1 MASENTSKQQEL
13 SSAELTANYRC
24 TFPELSG
31 DTLSLLLSSDSGSAL
46 AEAFVSKYTYPLVT
60 RKISVCAGY
69 FLQEA
74 TRLIQTGLYD
84 SVISFASGLSLLTYL
99 IAEKNP
105 QFSGL
110 LFDTDLPYMVKQR
123 NERIAAIADKH
134 LAPNTLRKL
143 QSINFDIEAAYKE
156 NRSLKKFFSNCKRPI
171 FILDGISYFLSS
183 GCVDWLL
190 QQIGSYDCS
199 AVTLYYW
206 PENML
211 ERSAL
216 FARVFND
223 LNKGMIKEELKSFWN
238 ANTLANLQTHFQTVS
253 DLALETVEAKMVDN
267 ASECQL
273 VDPNTFFPVRL
284 VTGERVK
291 KEPS

>member
-1 MASENTSKQQEL
+1 MTSENTGEQKDV

-24 TFPELSG
+24 AFPELSG
-31 DTLSLLLSSDSGSAL
+31 DTLSLLLSSNSGRVL
-46 AEAFVSKYTYPLVT
+46 AETFISKYNYPLAK

-69 FLQEA
+69 FLQET

-84 SVISFASGLSLLTYL
+84 SVISFASGFSLLTYL
-99 IAEKNP
+99 IADKNP

-110 LFDTDLPYMVKQR
+110 FFDTDLPYMVKQR

-134 LAPNTLRKL
+134 TTPKILRKL
-143 QSINFDIEAAYKE
+143 HSMDFDIEQAYREKCTLE
-156 NRSLKKFFSNCKRPI
+156 KIFPNCKRPI
-171 FILDGISYFLSS
+171 FILEGVSYFLSP

-190 QQIGSYDCS
+190 KQMSSYDCS

-216 FARVFND
+216 FARVFKD

-238 ANTLANLQTHFQTVS
+238 ASTLANFRKYFPIVS
-253 DLALETVEAKMVDN
+253 DCALETVEAKMVNDV
-267 ASECQL
+267 SECQL

-284 VTGERVK
+284 VTGERELK
-291 KEPS
+291 RK

>member
-1 MASENTSKQQEL
+1 MTSENENKPTDV

-24 TFPELSG
+24 AFPELSG
-31 DTLSLLLSSDSGSAL
+31 DKLSLLLSSDAGRLL
-46 AEAFVSKYTYPLVT
+46 AENFIAKYNYPLVT

-84 SVISFASGLSLLTYL
+84 SIISFASGLSLLTYL
-99 IAEKNP
+99 IAKKNP
-105 QFSGL
+105 QFSGVF
-110 LFDTDLPYMVKQR
+110 FDTDFPYMIEQR
-123 NERIAAIADKH
+123 NERIAAIADKA
-134 LAPNTLRKL
+134 LDSKILKKL
-143 QSINFDIEAAYKE
+143 QSMAFDIEAAYRE
-156 NRSLKKFFSNCKRPI
+156 NRALEKIFPNCKRPI
-171 FILDGISYFLSS
+171 FILDGVSYFLSP

-190 QQIGSYDCS
+190 QQMGSYDCS

-206 PENML
+206 PENMF

-216 FARVFND
+216 FSRVFKD

-238 ANTLANLQTHFQTVS
+238 ANTLAKLQKYFPIVS
-253 DLALETVEAKMVDN
+253 DLALEAVETQMVND

-284 VTGERVK
+284 VTGE
-291 KEPS
+291 SG